1 MARIFTTQ
9 FQYNH
14 QNYDAIV
21 TIVTKED
28 TTYFNVKVLD
38 QDLHAVLPGGEVY
51 FEGKEGFMNNSKV
64 DNRLTL
70 ALMSSISVA
79 IEEHLA
85 NID

>member
-1 MARIFTTQ
+1 MARIFTTH

-14 QNYDAIV
+14 QKYDAIV

-28 TTYFNVKVLD
+28 TTCFNVKVLD
-38 QDLHAVLPGGEVY
+38 LDLHAVLPGGEVY
-51 FEGKEGFMNNSKV
+51 YEGKEGFKNNGKV